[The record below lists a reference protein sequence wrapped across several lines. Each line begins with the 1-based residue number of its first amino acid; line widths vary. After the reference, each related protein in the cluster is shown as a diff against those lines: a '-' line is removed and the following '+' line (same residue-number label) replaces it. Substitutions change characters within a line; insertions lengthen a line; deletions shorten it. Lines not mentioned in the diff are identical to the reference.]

1 MTILRQQYLIFSGW
15 RRRELGL
22 RLADFNWLACLFAQF
37 NFLSVTMDFFNW
49 VWHPKNVTY
58 VKVGRKEKRQ
68 RRISK
73 CFKRDSIR
81 IFSLAFL
88 SPLDEMISDS
98 YVPWITPSTSF
109 FFVWNY
115 FMSNIDLFQID
126 VFLFGTLILRPTF
139 QESFPS
145 TLLVISHEASKIT
158 AYSRLFLFCCFC
170 KGNHVLTYFF
180 LFLFVLFSYCSL
192 CLHFVWI
199 CATRPSQLL

>member
-1 MTILRQQYLIFSGW
+1 MW
-15 RRRELGL
+15 PML
-22 RLADFNWLACLFAQF
+22 RLVEKKRDREEYLSVSSEIVFGF
-37 NFLSVTMDFFNW
+37 FLSRFCHLWTKWF
-49 VWHPKNVTY
+49 
-58 VKVGRKEKRQ
+58 
-68 RRISK
+68 
-73 CFKRDSIR
+73 
-81 IFSLAFL
+81 
-88 SPLDEMISDS
+88 SDS
-98 YVPWITPSTSF
+98 YVPWIIPSTSF

-126 VFLFGTLILRPTF
+126 VLLFGTLILRPTF

-192 CLHFVWI
+192 CLHFFWI